1 MALAKGREQGESAL
15 GELGSLTGFLETV
28 LAALLGPRVTAE
40 VALNL
45 QGFAVIGRKI
55 AKCASCALLD
65 GIGLTGQTTTPDI
78 DEEVVL
84 GLQAKGLEGSLY

>member
-1 MALAKGREQGESAL
+1 MALVKGRNRGNSAL
-15 GELGSLTGFLETV
+15 GELGSLAGFFEAV

-55 AKCASCALLD
+55 AKGAGCALLD
-65 GIGLTGQTTTPDI
+65 GISLTGQTTTPYI
-78 DEEVVL
+78 NEEVVL
-84 GLQAKGLEGSLY
+84 GFQTKGLEGSLY